1 MGTNQEHYV
10 NYFLKKKK
18 KQQQMKAAAACFI
31 GHNFI
36 S

>member
-10 NYFLKKKK
+10 NYFMKKKK